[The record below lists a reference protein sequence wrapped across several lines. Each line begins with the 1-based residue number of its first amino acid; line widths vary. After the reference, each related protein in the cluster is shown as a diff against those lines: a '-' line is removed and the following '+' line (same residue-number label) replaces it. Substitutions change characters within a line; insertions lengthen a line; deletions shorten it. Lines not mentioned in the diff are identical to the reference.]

1 MIQMTSYKPLTEKI
15 PYKKA
20 IWVFGFVKT
29 NVSSVLISSGVTI
42 LLSSLL
48 TSSIFHTYRYY
59 GVILGATA
67 ILIGEIG
74 TIAIDKWK
82 IKDKKKELK
91 IIDKHI
97 EENKKEVLLE
107 REELEKEAA
116 KIAHDLIEKEL
127 EKTKDTL

>member
-1 MIQMTSYKPLTEKI
+1 MTSKTLIEKI

-48 TSSIFHTYRYY
+48 TSSIFSNYRYY
-59 GVILGATA
+59 GVFLGITA
-67 ILIGEIG
+67 IIIGEIG
-74 TIAIDKWK
+74 TIAIDRWK
-82 IKDKKKELK
+82 EKDKKKELK

-97 EENKKEVLLE
+97 EENKKEVMLE

-116 KIAHDLIEKEL
+116 ILAHKLIAKEL
-127 EKTKDTL
+127 EKTEDTI

>member
-1 MIQMTSYKPLTEKI
+1 MTSYKPLTEKI